1 MILQAVR
8 CEFVYNNRSGIV
20 IDDFWKGPVI
30 LEECKL
36 TFNKHSGI
44 ILTSNEYPDHHEF
57 FKSAKELSG
66 SLRKLNTST
75 ISRVVP
81 SNLFEE
87 LTSSKPTS
95 Y

>member
-1 MILQAVR
+1 M
-8 CEFVYNNRSGIV
+8 

-44 ILTSNEYPDHHEF
+44 ILTSNEYPINHDF
-57 FKSAKELSG
+57 FKSAKELSS

-75 ISRVVP
+75 ISKVVP
-81 SNLFEE
+81 SNLFDE
-87 LTSSKPTS
+87 LTFSKPIS
-95 Y
+95 YQNPFKNR